1 MCLAKIHNT
10 VTFVRAQTLTAG
22 GGGEGERGPRIYPGL
37 NAIEIQIPHVKH
49 HEVSLLVKSHQKH
62 TQFCQI

>member
-22 GGGEGERGPRIYPGL
+22 GGGEGPPNNPGL
-37 NAIEIQIPHVKH
+37 NAIEIQIPLVKH